1 METPDKKDYE
11 ISFLARE
18 EAGAHEVLRT
28 VSRLGGE
35 VIFEGPLERIALAY
49 KIEKEISAYF
59 GYFHFRFS
67 PDGMKSLRHELETSK
82 SVLRFL
88 IIHPPLTKTKPRLVP
103 RVRQQPSSAPAP
115 VEAKRMPS
123 LPLSNEAL
131 ERKIEEILQE

>member
-1 METPDKKDYE
+1 MEASDKKDYE

-18 EAGAHEVLRT
+18 EVGAHEVLRT

-35 VIFEGPLERIALAY
+35 VILEGPLERIALAY

-67 PDGMKSLRHELETSK
+67 PDGMKSLRHELETNK
-82 SVLRFL
+82 AVLRFL
-88 IIHPPLTKTKPRLVP
+88 IIHPPLVKAKPRLAP
-103 RVRQQPSSAPAP
+103 RIRPQPVLAP
-115 VEAKRMPS
+115 VPVEVKKMPS